1 MTIGQLW
8 VKGLPKTM
16 QRGGLLITAGG
27 FTYIGWNHLKRTNK
41 TLMEYYNKELNV
53 VNQLPSPQLTK
64 LLIDKIIN
72 RFGYEVEHCRIFYGH
87 TNNKM
92 RKQLISVFL
101 DEDGKGL
108 DIYLPQYFEY
118 DCSVGHFLEKAESY
132 FNVGDYPLNT
142 NLRDTTPNRLLVD
155 KVICATKP
163 TNEQILQQIA
173 EKIYYTKSTNTFLE
187 LTRSNGVNALFG
199 GLAVLM
205 AINFKKINFLTLFS
219 NFKIKSSVL
228 QIIKNVVDQFKNPL

>member
-1 MTIGQLW
+1 M
-8 VKGLPKTM
+8 
-16 QRGGLLITAGG
+16 
-27 FTYIGWNHLKRTNK
+27 
-41 TLMEYYNKELNV
+41 
-53 VNQLPSPQLTK
+53 
-64 LLIDKIIN
+64 
-72 RFGYEVEHCRIFYGH
+72 
-87 TNNKM
+87 
-92 RKQLISVFL
+92 FL

-228 QIIKNVVDQFKNPL
+228 QIIKNVVDQSKNPL